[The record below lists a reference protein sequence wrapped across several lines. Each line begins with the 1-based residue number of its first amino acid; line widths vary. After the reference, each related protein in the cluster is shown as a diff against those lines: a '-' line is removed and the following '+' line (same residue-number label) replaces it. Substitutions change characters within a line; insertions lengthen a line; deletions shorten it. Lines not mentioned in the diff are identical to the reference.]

1 MRLPDSVI
9 VGTTVSMA
17 LSHCER
23 ANVTEGIL
31 LCSSES
37 DLVKIATTILSAR
50 SIAAHPAAI
59 GTIVCGFLA
68 DVLDYKIETSWAETY
83 VLETAS
89 GQSGLLLAG
98 GGGNLNTTV
107 NVRMPESAY
116 QLMTLRLHNAAG
128 GYDTE
133 ANQLPVLQSGSS
145 SSSSQA
151 VPDATITLRTG
162 MENLQDWEQQLAL
175 SRKSVGLA
183 QLALAWETYSQR
195 LVRLTK
201 LVEKFLQTKT
211 LTTMGNTDCNEDQL
225 PVREQQ
231 RIAMQ
236 QQVDY
241 LSQRAADL
249 VARAGYLR
257 GRLELQNI
265 AVSACPGIRLI
276 L

>member
-1 MRLPDSVI
+1 M
-9 VGTTVSMA
+9 
-17 LSHCER
+17 
-23 ANVTEGIL
+23 TEGIL

-50 SIAAHPAAI
+50 SLAAHPAAL

-98 GGGNLNTTV
+98 GNLNNTTTATV
-107 NVRMPESAY
+107 SVRPPESAY

-128 GYDTE
+128 GPDTE
-133 ANQLPVLQSGSS
+133 ANELPVLQSGTC
-145 SSSSQA
+145 SQA
-151 VPDATITLRTG
+151 VPDATITLQTG
-162 MENLQDWEQQLAL
+162 MENPQDWEQQLAL

-183 QLALAWETYSQR
+183 QLALAWETYSQT

-201 LVEKFLQTKT
+201 LVEQFLLQTKT
-211 LTTMGNTDCNEDQL
+211 LMTAENTDCNEEQL
-225 PVREQQ
+225 PVRERQ
-231 RIAMQ
+231 RIAVQ

-249 VARAGYLR
+249 VA
-257 GRLELQNI
+257 
-265 AVSACPGIRLI
+265 
-276 L
+276 